1 MNGLNLRVWRQVIF
15 DGGRPLKQEGQP
27 RYHQDEE
34 KNRIRDQ
41 AQRMK
46 LIGSQRA
53 GHDRCRG
60 SKDYKSPPWFAPM
73 TDDHYHES
81 CQRENECRDEK
92 TAQGTLHVMARVA
105 VSINQEVND
114 AKVRQVSP
122 DESRRDL
129 LPRRIRLDI

>member
-1 MNGLNLRVWRQVIF
+1 MSGLNLRVRRQFIA
-15 DGGRPLKQEGQP
+15 DGRWPLKQEGQP

-53 GHDRCRG
+53 GHYRCRR
-60 SKDYKSPPWFAPM
+60 SKDHKSPPGFAPM

-81 CQRENECRDEK
+81 YQHEKECRDEK
-92 TAQGTLHVMARVA
+92 TAQGTLHMMA
-105 VSINQEVND
+105 
-114 AKVRQVSP
+114 
-122 DESRRDL
+122 
-129 LPRRIRLDI
+129 